1 MQQVTIKPQ
10 HLDKEVGDKG
20 QVGNSEELE
29 IRTIKKV
36 LLVLRQNRRKKKKL
50 KRQMISMRMT
60 STNKVLLIS

>member
-10 HLDKEVGDKG
+10 QLDKEVGDKG